1 MTDGWGRGRTS
12 EEIKRELSTIV
23 EFEARDPIIRDAF
36 PTVMD
41 VKLSED
47 GRYAKVYI
55 ALGVTTASRREEI
68 VEAFARDRGFFRTQ
82 LAKRLTV
89 RYTPQLEFIL
99 DETVEWAMRLEKLLR
114 DEDDEISSD

>member
-1 MTDGWGRGRTS
+1 MTNGWGRGRTS
-12 EEIKRELSTIV
+12 EDIKRELSTIV

-41 VKLSED
+41 VKLSAD
-47 GRYAKVYI
+47 ARYAKVYI
-55 ALGVTTASRREEI
+55 ALGATTASRREEI

-82 LAKRLTV
+82 LAKRLTI

>member
-1 MTDGWGRGRTS
+1 MMTDGRGRARTR
-12 EEIKRELSTIV
+12 EEIKRELSAIV
-23 EFEARDPIIRDAF
+23 EFEARDPVVKSAF

-41 VKLSED
+41 VRLSVD

-55 ALGVTTASRREEI
+55 AVGATTASKEDI

-82 LAKRLTV
+82 LAKRLTT

-99 DETVEWAMRLEKLLR
+99 DETVEWAMRLEKLLQ
-114 DEDDEISSD
+114 DEDDAATAD